1 MRTFYRL
8 KSSGHPRYLV
18 LPSFLFVAIRLVGTS
33 AELEADWTRCELFL
47 AVGTEFFFFLPSFT
61 TETGS
66 SIDATVRVSPFVEFL
81 FFSFVFLIFKMF
93 FLAFLPFLFRFESKE
108 CFSRVF
114 IFFVAFFIS
123 VLFFYGAVGAVAFG
137 VDAGK
142 KENKRR
148 TKRARVSE
156 DFFFV
161 SFLSRAVLFSAR
173 RISRG
178 RRLHF
183 CRFFFWLPPLTAPCP
198 RLKKKHQ

>member
-1 MRTFYRL
+1 
-8 KSSGHPRYLV
+8 
-18 LPSFLFVAIRLVGTS
+18 
-33 AELEADWTRCELFL
+33 
-47 AVGTEFFFFLPSFT
+47 
-61 TETGS
+61 
-66 SIDATVRVSPFVEFL
+66 
-81 FFSFVFLIFKMF
+81 MF

-156 DFFFV
+156 DFFFLV

-183 CRFFFWLPPLTAPCP
+183 CRFFFGC
-198 RLKKKHQ
+198 RR

>member
-1 MRTFYRL
+1 MRTFFSRRYR
-8 KSSGHPRYLV
+8 V
-18 LPSFLFVAIRLVGTS
+18 
-33 AELEADWTRCELFL
+33 
-47 AVGTEFFFFLPSFT
+47 FFFLPSFT

-156 DFFFV
+156 DFFLFP
-161 SFLSRAVLFSAR
+161 FYLAPFYFRRAVSLAAGVSIFVV
-173 RISRG
+173 
-178 RRLHF
+178 
-183 CRFFFWLPPLTAPCP
+183 FFLVAAVNGTVPSS
-198 RLKKKHQ
+198 

>member
-93 FLAFLPFLFRFESKE
+93 FFGFPSISFSIRIKGMFLSSFYFLRGLFYFCSFFLRRRRCRCLWCRRWKE
-108 CFSRVF
+108 R
-114 IFFVAFFIS
+114 
-123 VLFFYGAVGAVAFG
+123 
-137 VDAGK
+137 K
-142 KENKRR
+142 QKTNE
-148 TKRARVSE
+148 TRAR
-156 DFFFV
+156 FGGFLFFV

-183 CRFFFWLPPLTAPCP
+183 CRFFLVAAVNGTVPSS
-198 RLKKKHQ
+198 